1 MYVFLLCMDYA
12 RTDKGN
18 WSEPNAKI
26 LCDLWVDQI
35 NKGNCI
41 KGTMTKTGY
50 REVLLRYHAATGL
63 VHDIKQV
70 ANRIRQL
77 KGLWQ
82 FIRRLQNDTVLGC
95 REDGTVYATDQW
107 WNDNTKVLAKLLVSC
122 LTTS

>member
-1 MYVFLLCMDYA
+1 M
-12 RTDKGN
+12 
-18 WSEPNAKI
+18 
-26 LCDLWVDQI
+26 WVDQI

-82 FIRRLQNDTVLGC
+82 FIRRLQNDTGLGH
-95 REDGTVYATDQW
+95 RDDGTIDATDEW
-107 WNDNTKVLAKLLVSC
+107 WEANTKVLAKLLVCC
-122 LTTS
+122 LITS

>member
-41 KGTMTKTGY
+41 KGTMNKTWM
-50 REVLLRYHAATGL
+50 REVIGRYHATTNL
-63 VHDIKQV
+63 VHDRVQI

-77 KGLWQ
+77 KG
-82 FIRRLQNDTVLGC
+82 
-95 REDGTVYATDQW
+95 Y
-107 WNDNTKVLAKLLVSC
+107 
-122 LTTS
+122 